1 MNYQIIY
8 DNIIYKAN
16 NRIID
21 EYTETH
27 HIIPKCMGGKNTDI
41 NLVKLT
47 PKEHFI
53 CHKLLCEIYP
63 TNPKLKFAYWAM
75 CNKLT
80 KNKESRTY
88 IISASEYSRAK
99 LQHSKLISEYMF
111 MYNPSHRADVKE
123 KLSKIHTG
131 KKHTAEHNK
140 KKGRACELN
149 VSKRDDVR
157 LKISEKLKGHTISEE
172 TKRKISET
180 LKAKTLQ
187 KI

>member
-63 TNPKLKFAYWAM
+63 SNPKLK
-75 CNKLT
+75 
-80 KNKESRTY
+80 
-88 IISASEYSRAK
+88 
-99 LQHSKLISEYMF
+99 
-111 MYNPSHRADVKE
+111 
-123 KLSKIHTG
+123 
-131 KKHTAEHNK
+131 
-140 KKGRACELN
+140 
-149 VSKRDDVR
+149 DDVR